1 MADAKK
7 PNREDP
13 KSATPPDADA
23 EFELSD
29 EQLDKVAGGLAR
41 LRFDAPRP
49 RPDQH
54 VITSRR
60 RTSCAQRPRCV

>member
-1 MADAKK
+1 MAEAKK

-29 EQLDKVAGGLAR
+29 DQLDKIAGGLVR
-41 LRFDAPRP
+41 QRFAAPGPRP
-49 RPDQH
+49 FS
-54 VITSRR
+54 T
-60 RTSCAQRPRCV
+60 A